1 MPYNIPNETPDETGR
16 MERCVADLVAKG
28 KDKSTAVAI
37 CKSSIM
43 KKDKKEDLDLQT
55 TISIIEGAL
64 DEAKMTVEACVL
76 SPCISGNKRYYSPQI
91 VEKASTQLVGL
102 KSYADH
108 DDRSARN
115 IIAKIGGARFE
126 NGRAFATF
134 KFSKAKDIAESIFT
148 RIKEGIITD
157 VSIAASG
164 ATQRVKMNEEWVD
177 EVTDIKIRSVD
188 FVSEGGVPDAKVIR
202 VFESNEIPETH
213 IEELKETMNLDELKK
228 TYPELVAEL
237 KAEFEKPVME
247 ELDKSKKELEAIKA
261 KIMERE
267 VADLRAKLVSEI
279 QENEIVKKLVSEMVT
294 GSSEE
299 EIKKS
304 ISENLELVKKI
315 REATAKVEG
324 NPAVVIESTKKKIY
338 SSSKEILGD
347 PELSEAQKAE
357 LITKL
362 WF

>member
-1 MPYNIPNETPDETGR
+1 MEKFTLETPITESSFDET
-16 MERCVADLVAKG
+16 
-28 KDKSTAVAI
+28 
-37 CKSSIM
+37 
-43 KKDKKEDLDLQT
+43 
-55 TISIIEGAL
+55 
-64 DEAKMTVEACVL
+64 KMTVEACVL
-76 SPCISGNKRYYSPQI
+76 APCISGNKRYYSPKI
-91 VEKASTQLVGL
+91 VESASNQLVGL

-108 DDRSARN
+108 DDRSVKN
-115 IIAKIGGARFE
+115 TIAKISGARFE

-177 EVTDIKIRSVD
+177 EVTDIKLHSVD
-188 FVSEGGVPDAKVIR
+188 FVSEGGVPDAKVTK

-228 TYPELVAEL
+228 TYPELIGEL
-237 KAEFEKPVME
+237 KIEFEKPITE
-247 ELDKSKKELEAIKA
+247 ELVNAKKELEAIKA
-261 KIMERE
+261 KIMEKE
-267 VADLRAKLVSEI
+267 IADMKAKLISEL
-279 QENEIVKKLVSEMVT
+279 QENESIKALLGERVH
-294 GSSEE
+294 GSTDE

-304 ISENLELVKKI
+304 IQENLDLVKKI

-324 NPAVVIESTKKKIY
+324 NPAVVIESTKKKTY
-338 SSSKEILGD
+338 TSSSEILGD
-347 PELSEAQKAE
+347 PELSESQKAD

>member
-1 MPYNIPNETPDETGR
+1 MTMPYGGTTPQEDEKI
-16 MERCVADLVAKG
+16 ERCVADLVAKG
-28 KDKSTAVAI
+28 KEKSSAIAI
-37 CKSSIM
+37 CKASIM
-43 KKDKKEDLDLQT
+43 KKQEDFTLQT
-55 TISIIEGAL
+55 PIMESSF
-64 DEAKMTVEACVL
+64 DESKMTVEACVL
-76 SPCISGNKRYYSPQI
+76 APCISGNKRYYSPSI
-91 VEKASTQLVGL
+91 VEKAANQLIGL

-108 DDRSARN
+108 DSRSVKN
-115 IIAKIGGARFE
+115 TIAKISSARFE
-126 NGRAFATF
+126 NGKAYATF
-134 KFSKAKDIAESIFT
+134 KFSKARDIAESIFT
-148 RIKEGIITD
+148 RVKEGIITD

-177 EVTDIKIRSVD
+177 EVTDIKVHSVD
-188 FVSEGGVPDAKVIR
+188 FVSEGGVPDAKVTQ
-202 VFESNEIPETH
+202 VFESNAIPETK
-213 IEELKETMNLDELKK
+213 IEEEVKMDLTTLKTAH
-228 TYPELVAEL
+228 PELVAEL

-279 QENEIVKKLVSEMVT
+279 QENDIVKKLVSERVT
-294 GSSEE
+294 GSTEE

-304 ISENLELVKKI
+304 IAENLELVKKI

-324 NPAVVIESTKKKIY
+324 NPAVVIESTKKKTY